1 MKATRH
7 PSDKSEPT
15 QAMSPEDGSLNFSAS
30 APPLKRREFFQR
42 MGGITAGATVLGLS
56 SLAVE
61 RSTAAPDAKPPKNAD
76 TGISPGNGNQR
87 RDRAFRVRVQAAD
100 DEKKLHSSLHPNNGD
115 EDLYPNKIGSYSK
128 GLPHNNLGEVDL
140 AAYQSLSRALA
151 SGAPQDFEA
160 IPLGSPVSARL
171 KLVNPQSGLAFDL
184 EGCDSQAQA
193 IPPVP
198 AFSSAEEAGEIVEN
212 YWMALLRDVPFS
224 DYAANPAAQLAAS
237 DISALSDFRG
247 PKQSGQVTAQTL
259 FRGNAPGNNVG
270 PYLSQFFYL
279 PAPFGANFIEQRVR
293 TTVSGVDYMTD
304 YSDWLSIQRGIAPSV
319 GNQFDPTRRYMR
331 NGRDLSQWVH
341 MDVLYQAYFHAMLIL
356 LTPPSGASDGNGLGA
371 PFDNGNPYVH
381 SQNQDGFGTF
391 GGPHIAAL
399 MTEVATRALK
409 AVWFQKWFVHR
420 RLRPEAFAGRIQN
433 HVSGAANYP
442 IHSDA
447 LDSAAVAAVQI
458 KNGNALLPMAFPE
471 GCPPHPAYGAGHATV
486 AGACVTILKAWFDES
501 FVIPNPVQPTPDGL
515 SLVPY
520 FGAPLT
526 VGGELNK
533 LAANVAVGRNIAGVH
548 WRSDA
553 TASLK
558 LGEEI
563 AISILRDNRGCY
575 NEDFSGFTLT
585 KFDGTTVTV

>member
-1 MKATRH
+1 MKATRQQ
-7 PSDKSEPT
+7 SVKQEPT
-15 QAMSPEDGSLNFSAS
+15 QPVSGETGSPDFRKPSSAI
-30 APPLKRREFFQR
+30 KRREFFGR
-42 MGGITAGATVLGLS
+42 VGGMTAGATVLGLS
-56 SLAVE
+56 SF
-61 RSTAAPDAKPPKNAD
+61 AAEKTNAAQSPKSPKNSDARLGPD
-76 TGISPGNGNQR
+76 NGNQR
-87 RDRAFRVRVQAAD
+87 RDSAFRVRVQAAN
-100 DEKKLHSSLHPNNGD
+100 DEMKLGTLPHPNNAD
-115 EDLYPNKIGSYSK
+115 EDLYPNKIGNFSK

-140 AAYQSLSRALA
+140 SAYQSLLHALDT
-151 SGAPQDFEA
+151 GAPADFEA

-171 KLVNPQSGLAFDL
+171 KLVNPQSGLAFDM
-184 EGCDSQAQA
+184 EGCDSHAQA
-193 IPPVP
+193 IPPAP

-247 PKQSGQVTAQTL
+247 PKQGGQVTAQTL
-259 FRGNAPGNNVG
+259 FRGNAPGCNVG

-279 PAPFGANFIEQRVR
+279 PTPFGANFVEQRVR
-293 TTVSGVDYMTD
+293 TTIPGLDYMTN
-304 YSDWLSIQRGIAPSV
+304 YADWLSIQRGIASSASNV
-319 GNQFDPTRRYMR
+319 FDPTRRYMR
-331 NGRDLSQWVH
+331 NGRDLGQWVH
-341 MDVLYQAYFHAMLIL
+341 MDVLYQAYFQAMLIL
-356 LTPPSGASDGNGLGA
+356 LTGPSGASDGNGLGV

-420 RLRPEAFAGRIQN
+420 RLRPEAFAGRINN

-447 LDSAAVAAVQI
+447 LDSAAVAAVQT

-501 FVIPNPVQPTPDGL
+501 FVIPNAVQPTPDGL

-520 FGAPLT
+520 SGAPLT
-526 VGGELNK
+526 IGGELNK
-533 LAANVAVGRNIAGVH
+533 LAANVAIGRNVAGVH

-563 AISILRDNRGCY
+563 AISILRDQRGCY
-575 NEDFSGFTLT
+575 NEDFGGFTLT